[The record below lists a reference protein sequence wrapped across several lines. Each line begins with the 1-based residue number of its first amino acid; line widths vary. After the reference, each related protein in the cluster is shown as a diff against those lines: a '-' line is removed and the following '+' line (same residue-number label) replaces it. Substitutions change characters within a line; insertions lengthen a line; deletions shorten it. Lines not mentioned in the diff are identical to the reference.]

1 MLFDIFLK
9 DQKFLSLGVEFG
21 KIAEIPTI
29 FKELDRKDCT
39 M

>member
-1 MLFDIFLK
+1 MLFDILLK
-9 DQKFLSLGVEFG
+9 DEKFLPLGVELG

-29 FKELDRKDCT
+29 FKELDRIDCT